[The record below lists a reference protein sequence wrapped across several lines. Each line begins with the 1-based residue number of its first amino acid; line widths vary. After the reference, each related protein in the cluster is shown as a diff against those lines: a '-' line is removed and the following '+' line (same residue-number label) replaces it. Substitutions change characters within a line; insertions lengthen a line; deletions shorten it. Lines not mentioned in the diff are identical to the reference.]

1 MAETLTSAFG
11 ARRRLKSRWWW
22 SVGLTL
28 GLVGVAAAVAT
39 HENHGGVPLV
49 MALTVLAML
58 LFPYLSLATTS
69 FARDVGWWM
78 RRGSAASLLQ
88 IFTFFV
94 AGYLVYAVGTGSFS
108 WSGLARI
115 AAFVAVP
122 TLCVWPVRGRPD
134 VTWLDWLAVTAIWI
148 PFDFGLLKDIWI
160 WPAGGAA
167 YMLNTVLAIN
177 LAVILFV
184 GWRGFSGV
192 NFRFSMEKKDVRL
205 VFVGFF
211 AFLAVAVPFGFLTGF
226 ITFNP
231 QVDPVKAFL
240 TPIGFF
246 FFVGVPEELL
256 FRGLVQN
263 LLQKRLG
270 RPVVALV
277 IASVIFGATHLNNGP
292 VPDWRYFVLAT
303 AAGLVYGGL
312 YVRSKSLAVPALV
325 HAMVD
330 SVWVL
335 FLHL

>member
-1 MAETLTSAFG
+1 MAGTLTSAFG

-28 GLVGVAAAVAT
+28 ALVTVAAAVAARAD
-39 HENHGGVPLV
+39 HGGVPLV

-69 FARDVGWWM
+69 FARDLGWWL
-78 RRGSAASLLQ
+78 RRSSGAALGQ
-88 IFTFFV
+88 TFAFFV
-94 AGYLVYAVGTGSFS
+94 GGYLVYAVGTGSFA
-108 WSGLARI
+108 WDALARI
-115 AAFVAVP
+115 ALFVAVP
-122 TLCVWPVRGRPD
+122 TLCVWPLRGRPE
-134 VTWLDWLAVTAIWI
+134 VTWLDWLAVAAIWM
-148 PFDFGLLKDIWI
+148 PFDFGLLKDIWS

-184 GWRGFSGV
+184 SWRGFSGV
-192 NFRFSMEKKDVRL
+192 NFRFSMEKKDVPL
-205 VFVGFF
+205 ALGGFC
-211 AFLAVAVPFGFLTGF
+211 AFLAVALPFGFATGF
-226 ITFNP
+226 IAIHP

-246 FFVGVPEELL
+246 FFVGIPEELL
-256 FRGLVQN
+256 FRGLLQN
-263 LLQKRLG
+263 LLAKRLG

-277 IASVIFGATHLNNGP
+277 LASVIFGATHLNNGAT
-292 VPDWRYFVLAT
+292 PDWRYFVLAT
-303 AAGLVYGGL
+303 VAGLVYGTL
-312 YVRSKSLAVPALV
+312 YSRSRSLAVPALV